1 MAKDKIAMTRN
12 DLERYGARLKAKR
25 GVTRKQAASKLKK
38 IMIALRVAAKK
49 LTRSGAG
56 GVFKRSTGR
65 LSRSIDYRVVG
76 LTGYLTVGVVYG
88 QIQNTGGIIKRH
100 RIAPKHKKALAWG
113 GTKRKRKFFS
123 KGHDVGPIRIK
134 GTNYAE
140 KAYLIQKP
148 LIDRELDKIFDF
160 ITE

>member
-100 RIAPKHKKALAWG
+100 RIAPRHKKALAWG
-113 GTKRKRKFFS
+113 GTKRKRLFFS
-123 KGHDVGPIRIK
+123 EGYPGALHKQNLFVGVSLFGYFPRGGGS
-134 GTNYAE
+134 GTA
-140 KAYLIQKP
+140 KRWL
-148 LIDRELDKIFDF
+148 LL
-160 ITE
+160 